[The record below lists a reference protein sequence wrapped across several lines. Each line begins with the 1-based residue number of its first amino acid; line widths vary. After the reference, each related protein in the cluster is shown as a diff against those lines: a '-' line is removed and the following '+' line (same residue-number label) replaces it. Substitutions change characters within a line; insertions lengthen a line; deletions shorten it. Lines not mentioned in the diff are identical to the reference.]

1 MNKHRT
7 NNNFDTQE
15 STHKIKQYY
24 SINEKLTFN
33 HQQHLFSYSTARS
46 RESINSKCFSTNII
60 LDIFHAV
67 FLQIR

>member
-15 STHKIKQYY
+15 FTHKIKQYY

-33 HQQHLFSYSTARS
+33 HQQHLFLILLLVHEKA
-46 RESINSKCFSTNII
+46 SILNA
-60 LDIFHAV
+60 LA
-67 FLQIR
+67 QI